1 MAVAVTIGLV
11 SAIDAASI
19 PQARARLWC
28 VHAGAMIGGMII
40 VFEVH
45 LAPGRSSDDFL
56 SAELLEETQ
65 AQVMTPAEARAIG
78 FEGVPDDPNLRLVA
92 VAHRDRKFMFGALER
107 AHDVVGFKQ
116 HEVDM

>member
-1 MAVAVTIGLV
+1 MCGACT
-11 SAIDAASI
+11 
-19 PQARARLWC
+19 
-28 VHAGAMIGGMII
+28 GAMLGGMII

-45 LAPGRSSDDFL
+45 LAPGRSGDDFL

-65 AQVMTPAEARAIG
+65 AQVMTPAEARAVG

-92 VAHRDRKFMFGALER
+92 VAQRDRKFLFGALER
-107 AHDVVGFKQ
+107 AHDVVGFKE

>member
-1 MAVAVTIGLV
+1 MGWPSGAR
-11 SAIDAASI
+11 SAGRLYDA
-19 PQARARLWC
+19 C
-28 VHAGAMIGGMII
+28 DGAMLGGMII

-56 SAELLEETQ
+56 SEELLEETQ
-65 AQVMTPAEARAIG
+65 AQVMTPAEARAVG

-92 VAHRDRKFMFGALER
+92 VAHRDRKFVYGALER